1 MPGRGAEPARDA
13 HAERDGA
20 PSVVEGGRRAV
31 RRLHLL
37 WRHAYDTNVTG
48 LSGMVAFNSLLS
60 IFPFAL
66 LVLFVVG
73 KLAQSESVEASIVRE
88 LQRLFPHAAG
98 GTLHRTLATLR
109 GQSTSIGIFAAVA
122 SVWVGASFW
131 GAMDTAFCRIYER
144 PCRSWVHQKLF
155 AMAML
160 VVSALLLAAAVAL
173 PTLQGA
179 LLVGAHEVLPFG
191 LAELHTVSLLIG
203 IGVGT
208 VVLFVVMS
216 TIYATVPHGPLP
228 WAAIWPG
235 ALLATVG
242 VAVANWAFPLYLT
255 NISTIA
261 RFGATFALVL
271 IVLVWF
277 YAVALILLIGA
288 VLNGSRLDR

>member
-48 LSGMVAFNSLLS
+48 LSGMVAFNLLLS

-109 GQSTSIGIFAAVA
+109 GQFTQEAFD
-122 SVWVGASFW
+122 VGWAD
-131 GAMDTAFCRIYER
+131 GRALTAE
-144 PCRSWVHQKLF
+144 Q
-155 AMAML
+155 AMAY
-160 VVSALLLAAAVAL
+160 ALDDKDGKIIPMNASESID
-173 PTLQGA
+173 QRI
-179 LLVGAHEVLPFG
+179 
-191 LAELHTVSLLIG
+191 AEL
-203 IGVGT
+203 
-208 VVLFVVMS
+208 
-216 TIYATVPHGPLP
+216 A
-228 WAAIWPG
+228 
-235 ALLATVG
+235 
-242 VAVANWAFPLYLT
+242 
-255 NISTIA
+255 
-261 RFGATFALVL
+261 
-271 IVLVWF
+271 
-277 YAVALILLIGA
+277 
-288 VLNGSRLDR
+288 D